1 MFGCLVRDA
10 DLTVTIII
18 YAEHKTT
25 DSAAAEMKLRFSF
38 YYIIK
43 NFIKKQK
50 QKKTPTQCRL
60 HGAPAHKTVIMRG
73 NAELKQIVINTVGS

>member
-50 QKKTPTQCRL
+50 QKKHPPNVGYMVHPLTRL
-60 HGAPAHKTVIMRG
+60 
-73 NAELKQIVINTVGS
+73 S